1 MKVIIY
7 KPSIKPAISAFLG
20 LVLLLSISC
29 SISGSQNQSAQQT
42 IAALAVQQTMM
53 AQQSGGNLQA
63 TSQAADATRMAQ
75 EVQAT
80 LLAQQATQLAG
91 QSAQIVGGAT
101 EPPVP
106 PSTEQPPA
114 STEASIPPDLEEK
127 IKSAKILLFED
138 MSGQWIGGTV
148 YNRYIKE
155 SLDMAG
161 YSYTDVGS
169 AMGWLKDQLLS
180 TTQWDLIIVAS
191 EYKTRITGEYFDYFL
206 EHINRGAGFIL
217 ELWYLD
223 QIANGEIATLL
234 AKCGI
239 EYHDDWVGMDNLSL
253 WPMVPDHP
261 IFNYPNQNISLRNF
275 ANFWPDH
282 GDIVRKTGSGDAVIL
297 LGTAPKSDKGVLTSC
312 IGDRVLIQTFL
323 DHDYNQASVMALWEN
338 YVYNTLKNKFLA
350 SP

>member
-1 MKVIIY
+1 VNKIIY
-7 KPSIKPAISAFLG
+7 KTSKKPAISAFLAM
-20 LVLLLSISC
+20 LLLASLSC
-29 SISGSQNQSAQQT
+29 SIPVGQNQSAQQT
-42 IAALAVQQTMM
+42 IAALSVQQTMM
-53 AQQSGGNLQA
+53 AQQQGANLQA
-63 TSQAADATRMAQ
+63 TSQAADATRLAQ

-80 LLAQQATQLAG
+80 MLVQQATQLAG
-91 QSAQIVGGAT
+91 QTSGGAT

-106 PSTEQPPA
+106 PSSEQPPA
-114 STEASIPPDLEEK
+114 STEGAIPPDLEEK

-138 MSGQWIGGTV
+138 MSGQFIGGVV

-191 EYKTRITGEYFDYFL
+191 EYKTRITGEYFDYFM

-223 QIANGEIATLL
+223 QIANGEISTLL

-239 EYHDDWVGMDNLSL
+239 EHHDDWTGVDNLSL
-253 WPMVPDHP
+253 WPLVPDHP
-261 IFNYPNQNISLRNF
+261 IFNEPNKNISLRNF

-282 GDIVRKTGSGDAVIL
+282 GDIVRLTGSGDAEIL
-297 LGTAPKSDKGVLTSC
+297 LGTGAKSDKGVLTSC
-312 IGDRVLIQTFL
+312 IGNRVLIQTFL
-323 DHDYNQASVMALWEN
+323 DHDYDQSSVMSLWNN
-338 YVYNTLKNKFLA
+338 YVYNVLKNRFLA